1 MGCIILNKGYRMD
14 LSIWALLGFM
24 FACYAVTANDSIQT
38 LGTYISSNTDVKWYW
53 MFVFMGIIFV
63 WTMVHGF
70 ANYDP
75 AFGRLAKFP
84 EVEIQWYH
92 AVAPLCLIGLTR
104 LKIPVS
110 TTFLVLSVFASSV
123 VMEKMLVKSFMGYA
137 VSFVFAFGSWYLI
150 SKYILNEGE
159 KGVDS
164 HNNYWRVAQW
174 VTTGWLWSTWLKHDM
189 ANIMVF
195 LPRYENPAVVG
206 GMYEL
211 LVICVMLVGLA
222 FMFWERGGRIQE
234 IVLSKTNTRY
244 VRSATLIDLVYCFVL
259 YFFKELNNIPMSTTF
274 VFMGMLAGRELGIW
288 MQMGYGNLT
297 YGKEHKKAIFP
308 MLYTDFLRLMLGL
321 AVSVSLA
328 YGVFYLR

>member
-1 MGCIILNKGYRMD
+1 MD
-14 LSIWALLGFM
+14 LSLWALLGFM

-53 MFVFMGIIFV
+53 MFAFMGSIFV
-63 WTMVHGF
+63 LTMMHGF
-70 ANYDP
+70 SIGDP
-75 AFGRLAKFP
+75 AFGRLEKFP
-84 EVEIQWYH
+84 DIEIRWYH
-92 AVAPLCLIGLTR
+92 AVAPWFLIGLTR

-123 VMEKMLVKSFMGYA
+123 VMEKMLVKSFLGYA

-150 SKYILNEGE
+150 SKFILNEGE
-159 KGVDS
+159 KGDNT
-164 HNNYWRVAQW
+164 HNNHWRIAQW
-174 VTTGWLWSTWLKHDM
+174 ITTGWLWSTWLKHDM

-195 LPRYENPAVVG
+195 LPRFHPTSNGTYEA
-206 GMYEL
+206 
-211 LVICVMLVGLA
+211 LVIGAMLLGLG

-244 VRSATLIDLVYCFVL
+244 VRSATLIDLIYCFVL

-297 YGKEHKKAIFP
+297 YTNRHKKAIFP

>member
-1 MGCIILNKGYRMD
+1 MD
-14 LSIWALLGFM
+14 FISLWALLGFM

-38 LGTYISSNTDVKWYW
+38 LGTYISSNRDIKWYW
-53 MFVFMGIIFV
+53 MFAFMGSIFV
-63 WTMVHGF
+63 ATMVYGF
-70 ANYDP
+70 NSGDP
-75 AFGRLAKFP
+75 AFGRLDKFLYIEP
-84 EVEIQWYH
+84 QWYH
-92 AVAPLCLIGLTR
+92 AAAPLVLVILTR

-110 TTFLVLSVFASSV
+110 TTFLVLSVFASSL
-123 VMEKMLVKSFMGYA
+123 VMEKMLVKSFLGYA
-137 VSFVFAFGSWYLI
+137 VSFVFAFGSWFLI

-164 HNNYWRVAQW
+164 HNNHWRIAQW
-174 VTTGWLWSTWLKHDM
+174 VTTGWLWSTWLKHDL

-195 LPRYENPAVVG
+195 LPRYHPTGDTV
-206 GMYEL
+206 YEL
-211 LVICVMLVGLA
+211 FVISVMLVGLA

-288 MQMGYGNLT
+288 VHQGYGNLT

-321 AVSVSLA
+321 AISVSLA
-328 YGVFYLR
+328 YGVQYINS

>member
-1 MGCIILNKGYRMD
+1 MD
-14 LSIWALLGFM
+14 FISLWALLGFM

-38 LGTYISSNTDVKWYW
+38 LGTYISSNRDIKWYW
-53 MFVFMGIIFV
+53 MFAFMGSIFV
-63 WTMVHGF
+63 ATMVYGF
-70 ANYDP
+70 NSGDP
-75 AFGRLAKFP
+75 AFGRLDKFIYIEP
-84 EVEIQWYH
+84 QWYH
-92 AVAPLCLIGLTR
+92 AAAPLVLVILTR

-110 TTFLVLSVFASSV
+110 TTFLVLSVFASSL
-123 VMEKMLVKSFMGYA
+123 VMEKMLVKSFLGYA
-137 VSFVFAFGSWYLI
+137 VSFVFAFGSWFLI

-164 HNNYWRVAQW
+164 HNNHWRIAQW
-174 VTTGWLWSTWLKHDM
+174 VTTGWLWSRWLKHDL

-195 LPRYENPAVVG
+195 LPRYHPTGDTV
-206 GMYEL
+206 YEL
-211 LVICVMLVGLA
+211 FVISVMLVGLA

-288 MQMGYGNLT
+288 VHQGYGNLT

-321 AVSVSLA
+321 AISVSLA
-328 YGVFYLR
+328 YGVDYLK

>member
-1 MGCIILNKGYRMD
+1 MD
-14 LSIWALLGFM
+14 LSLWALLGFM

-38 LGTYISSNTDVKWYW
+38 LGTYISSNTDIKWYW
-53 MFVFMGIIFV
+53 MFAFMGIIFV
-63 WTMVHGF
+63 WTMVYGF

-75 AFGRLAKFP
+75 AFGRLTKFP

-92 AVAPLCLIGLTR
+92 AIAPLFLIGLTR

-123 VMEKMLVKSFMGYA
+123 VMEKMLVKSFLGYA
-137 VSFVFAFGSWYLI
+137 VSFVFAFGSWFLI
-150 SKYILNEGE
+150 SKFILNEGE
-159 KGVDS
+159 KGVDKR
-164 HNNYWRVAQW
+164 NNYWRVAQW
-174 VTTGWLWSTWLKHDM
+174 ITTGWLWATWLKHDM

-195 LPRYENPAVVG
+195 LPRYENPAIVG
-206 GMYEL
+206 GAYEA
-211 LVICVMLVGLA
+211 LVLVVMLLGLG

-297 YGKEHKKAIFP
+297 YTNRHKKAIFP
-308 MLYTDFLRLMLGL
+308 MLYADFLRLMLGL
-321 AVSVSLA
+321 TVSVTLA
-328 YGVFYLR
+328 YGVYWLNSL

>member
-1 MGCIILNKGYRMD
+1 MD
-14 LSIWALLGFM
+14 FISLWALLGFM

-38 LGTYISSNTDVKWYW
+38 LGTYISSNRDIKWYW
-53 MFVFMGIIFV
+53 MFAFMGSIFV
-63 WTMVHGF
+63 ATMVYGF
-70 ANYDP
+70 NSGDP
-75 AFGRLAKFP
+75 AFGRLDKFLYIEP
-84 EVEIQWYH
+84 QWYH
-92 AVAPLCLIGLTR
+92 AAAPLVLVILTR

-110 TTFLVLSVFASSV
+110 TTFLELSVFASSL
-123 VMEKMLVKSFMGYA
+123 VMEKMLVKSFLGYA
-137 VSFVFAFGSWYLI
+137 VSFVFAFGSWFLI

-164 HNNYWRVAQW
+164 HNNHWRIAQW
-174 VTTGWLWSTWLKHDM
+174 VTTGWLWSTWLKHDL

-195 LPRYENPAVVG
+195 LPRYHPTGDTV
-206 GMYEL
+206 YEL
-211 LVICVMLVGLA
+211 FVISVMLVGLA

-288 MQMGYGNLT
+288 VHQGYGNLT

-321 AVSVSLA
+321 AISVSLA
-328 YGVFYLR
+328 YGVDYLK

>member
-1 MGCIILNKGYRMD
+1 MD
-14 LSIWALLGFM
+14 LSLWALLGFM

-38 LGTYISSNTDVKWYW
+38 LGTYISSNADIKWYW
-53 MFVFMGIIFV
+53 MFAFMGSIFV
-63 WTMVHGF
+63 GTMMYGF
-70 ANYDP
+70 GQYDP
-75 AFGRLAKFP
+75 AFGRLEKFP
-84 EVEIQWYH
+84 DIEIQWYH
-92 AVAPLCLIGLTR
+92 AVAPLFLIGLTR

-164 HNNYWRVAQW
+164 HNNHWRIAQW

-195 LPRYENPAVVG
+195 LPRFHPTSNGTYEA
-206 GMYEL
+206 
-211 LVICVMLVGLA
+211 LVIGAMLLGLG

-244 VRSATLIDLVYCFVL
+244 VRSATLIDLIYCFVL

-297 YGKEHKKAIFP
+297 YTNRHKKAIFP

>member
-1 MGCIILNKGYRMD
+1 MD
-14 LSIWALLGFM
+14 FISLWALLGFM

-38 LGTYISSNTDVKWYW
+38 LGTYISSNRDIKWYW
-53 MFVFMGIIFV
+53 MFAFMGFIFV
-63 WTMVHGF
+63 ATMMHGF
-70 ANYDP
+70 NSGDP
-75 AFGRLAKFP
+75 AFGRLDKFIYIEP
-84 EVEIQWYH
+84 QWYH
-92 AVAPLCLIGLTR
+92 AAAPLVLVILTR

-110 TTFLVLSVFASSV
+110 TTFLVLSVFASSFI
-123 VMEKMLVKSFMGYA
+123 MEKMLVKSYLGYA
-137 VSFVFAFGSWYLI
+137 VSFVFAFGSWVLI
-150 SKYILNEGE
+150 SKYILTEGE
-159 KGVDS
+159 KGADS
-164 HNNYWRVAQW
+164 HNNHWRIAQW

-195 LPRYENPAVVG
+195 LPRYHPTG
-206 GMYEL
+206 DTFFEL
-211 LVICVMLVGLA
+211 FVIGVMLVGLG

-288 MQMGYGNLT
+288 VHQGYGNLT

-321 AVSVSLA
+321 AISVSLA
-328 YGVFYLR
+328 YGVDYLK

>member
-1 MGCIILNKGYRMD
+1 MD
-14 LSIWALLGFM
+14 ISLWALLGFM

-38 LGTYISSNTDVKWYW
+38 LGTYISSNTDIKWYW
-53 MFVFMGIIFV
+53 MFAFMGSIFV
-63 WTMVHGF
+63 LTMMHGF
-70 ANYDP
+70 SIGDP
-75 AFGRLAKFP
+75 AFGRLEKFAYIQP
-84 EVEIQWYH
+84 QWYH
-92 AVAPLCLIGLTR
+92 AIAPLVLIGLTR

-110 TTFLVLSVFASSV
+110 TTFLVLSVFASSFI
-123 VMEKMLVKSFMGYA
+123 MEKMLVKSFLGYA
-137 VSFVFAFGSWYLI
+137 VSFVFAFGSWFLI
-150 SKYILNEGE
+150 SKYILNEGQ

-164 HNNYWRVAQW
+164 HNNHWRIAQW

-195 LPRYENPAVVG
+195 LPRFHPAGNGTYEVLVLGA
-206 GMYEL
+206 ML
-211 LVICVMLVGLA
+211 LGLG

-259 YFFKELNNIPMSTTF
+259 YFFKEINNIPMSTTF
-274 VFMGMLAGRELGIW
+274 VFMGMLAGREIGIW
-288 MQMGYGNLT
+288 MHQKNLT
-297 YGKEHKKAIFP
+297 YTSHHQKAIFP

-328 YGVFYLR
+328 YGIFYLK